1 MAAVR
6 RTGLTRR
13 VEADASRGLTL
24 RALSRCVFWAFVLAS
39 NSAVAEQYKSEVREV
54 APPPEQSQGKDP
66 AVLLKSTTDPYAR
79 AMLLRDL
86 AATAVA
92 KKDYKEAQR
101 LLQEAIKTGALSG
114 PAAEMMKKD
123 LAALT
128 MATGDIKSQVP
139 QLEALVK
146 SGSATPE
153 ILVALGAAYLEN
165 KRYKEAVPL
174 LQKGIAATPKP
185 DPTWRKALVAALIG
199 AGQEGDAAKLL
210 EQQLKGNSAQR
221 DAWLQ
226 LAALYLKAGNKERA
240 QATMEIASRLG
251 YLTSAEDRLRLVTLT
266 GQIGAPFEAGSV
278 LQGWMQAGQLPKNAE
293 NQKLLAALWVR
304 AREPKLAL
312 TVLDDLVGSRPS
324 REVYEQMAQLH
335 LEREDYQRAAQA
347 LAQALQMGGKN
358 GPLLMS
364 LGMARYQLADIDGSL
379 AAFREAAA
387 FAPQK
392 KLAGDWIGYLESGRA
407 REQALAAA
415 AQAARREAEDV
426 ALSNR
431 LLGPGVVLPTG
442 GETAVTSAAGVASG
456 STVTTTRGGTGEL
469 TPIGAERDGNAAGT
483 IPPWTGGLT
492 PSQWPAGFAKGQR
505 LVDPYPSDR
514 PQYTITAANLGDY
527 KAQLSIGHQQLLSRY
542 PGYRLPVY
550 ATRRGVAY
558 PQAIYDASQANL
570 GRAKLTGSDALTGAR
585 LGVPFPKPQS
595 GVEVMWNHRTRYRGN
610 TAEAQS
616 RQYVL
621 LPDGKQSL
629 DVRLNERV
637 YFRYGNVADPVDIT
651 SQNILLYYLLRF
663 NGVGVNNFVALVHE
677 TANSEQDAR
686 AIWAG
691 PPGMHKLFRIP
702 PVGYDQPFPA
712 TDGMYF
718 VDMIDMYNGAFD
730 RYVWKLV
737 GKRELILPYNAYR
750 LSDGSRTYASLLTPK
765 FFNPEATRYE
775 LHRVWV
781 IEATERGGKKHSFGQ
796 RVFYVDEDSWNVVLV
811 ENYDRAGKLW
821 RFQEG
826 HLLPLYDAQ
835 AANCIPV
842 ITYDLQDGRYFA
854 SRLTGQEPPTLYDVP
869 MKKSEFNPGTVES
882 QYLR

>member
-1 MAAVR
+1 MA
-6 RTGLTRR
+6 
-13 VEADASRGLTL
+13 D
-24 RALSRCVFWAFVLAS
+24 
-39 NSAVAEQYKSEVREV
+39 QYKSEVREV
-54 APPPEQSQGKDP
+54 AAPPEQTKAQDP
-66 AVLLKSTTDPYAR
+66 AVLLRSTTDPYAR

-86 AATAVA
+86 AATAVE

-101 LLQEAIKTGALSG
+101 LLQEAIKIGALSG

-128 MATGDIKSQVP
+128 MAGGDIKQQVP

-165 KRYKEAVPL
+165 RRYKEAVPL
-174 LQKGIAATPKP
+174 LQKGIAASPKP

-221 DAWLQ
+221 EAWLQ
-226 LAALYLKAGNKERA
+226 LSALYLKAGNKERA

-278 LQGWMQAGQLPKNAE
+278 LQGWMQGGQVAKNAD

-312 TVLDDLVGSRPS
+312 VVLNDLSVAKPS
-324 REVYEQMAQLH
+324 RELYEQMAQLQ
-335 LEREDYQRAAQA
+335 LEREDYAHASQA
-347 LAQALQMGGKN
+347 LAQAMQLGGKS
-358 GPLLMS
+358 GPLLMN
-364 LGMARYQLADIDGSL
+364 LGLARYQLADVDGAL
-379 AAFREAAA
+379 GAFKEAGQY
-387 FAPQK
+387 APQK
-392 KLAGDWIGYLESGRA
+392 KLAGDWITYLESGRA

-415 AQAARREAEDV
+415 AQTARREADDV
-426 ALSNR
+426 ALSSR
-431 LLGPGVVLPTG
+431 LLGPGVNLPAASETVVATDSVAG
-442 GETAVTSAAGVASG
+442 GSSSVTS
-456 STVTTTRGGTGEL
+456 TRGAGGSGEL
-469 TPIGAERDGNAAGT
+469 TPIGAERNGNALGT
-483 IPPWTGGLT
+483 IPTWTGGLT
-492 PSQWPAGFAKGQR
+492 PSQWPAGFTKGQR

-514 PQYTITAANLGDY
+514 PQFTITGANFAQY

-542 PGYRLPVY
+542 PGYRMPVY
-550 ATRRGVAY
+550 VTRRGVAY
-558 PQAIYDASQANL
+558 PQAIYDASQGNI
-570 GRAKLTGSDALTGAR
+570 GRAKLTGSDSLVGAK
-585 LGVPFPKPQS
+585 LGVPFPKPES

-610 TAEAQS
+610 TTEARS

-621 LPDGKQSL
+621 GADGKTTL
-629 DVRLNERV
+629 DVRLDERV
-637 YFRYGNVADPVDIT
+637 YFRYGNTADPVDIG

-663 NGVGVNNFVALVHE
+663 TGVGVNNFVALVHE
-677 TANSEQDAR
+677 TANSAKDAR
-686 AIWAG
+686 AIWVG
-691 PPGMHKLFRIP
+691 PPGTGKLFRIP

-718 VDMIDMYNGAFD
+718 VDMVDMYNGAFD

-737 GKRELILPYNAYR
+737 GKRELILPYNGYR
-750 LSDGSRTYASLLTPK
+750 LSDGSHTYPSLLTRGI
-765 FFNPEATRYE
+765 FNPEATRYE

-835 AANCIPV
+835 AANCLPV

-854 SRLTGQEPPTLYDVP
+854 SRLVGQEPPTRYDGP
-869 MKKSEFNPGTVES
+869 MKKSEFNPASVEA